1 MSEKISY
8 AHAIVGMFIEMSAA
22 DGSMDDSEMTAI
34 GQMVGK
40 QLGPHYSSEQLD
52 DIISTSFKWWASF
65 ESGEERLGEI
75 IKYAVGMQE
84 ALSKDARIMIAKGLA
99 NIAVADEK
107 VHDNEK
113 ILLSGCIECMG
124 LTFEDLK

>member
-1 MSEKISY
+1 
-8 AHAIVGMFIEMSAA
+8 
-22 DGSMDDSEMTAI
+22 
-34 GQMVGK
+34 
-40 QLGPHYSSEQLD
+40 
-52 DIISTSFKWWASF
+52 
-65 ESGEERLGEI
+65 
-75 IKYAVGMQE
+75 MQN